1 MSCLQPGA
9 AHGARAGLRKGDV
22 IIEVN
27 RKPVK
32 TVEEYWK
39 ALFPGRSS
47 QMLLIQRGSR
57 TTFVTV
63 ESR

>member
-1 MSCLQPGA
+1 
-9 AHGARAGLRKGDV
+9 GARAGLRKGDV

-32 TVEEYWK
+32 TVEEYRK
-39 ALFPGRSS
+39 ALFPGRSP

-63 ESR
+63 ESE